1 MGLLPH
7 LEKWSSAKKFTGE
20 RIDREVIERIV
31 DAGRRAPSAKNRQP
45 WRFVVIEDPKLV
57 QRTMD
62 IAYGQPHVGEAG
74 CVVAACTTNID
85 YRMPNGQLSYPID
98 ITFAT
103 SFMMIQA
110 TEEKLGSCVVTTF
123 KEDEMKQLIT
133 APYSMR
139 VVLLLLIGVP
149 EVDTFIQD
157 RKSLKSIMSYNHW

>member
-1 MGLLPH
+1 MALLPH
-7 LEKWSSAKKFTGE
+7 LEKWSSARKFTGE
-20 RIDREVIERIV
+20 RIDREIIERIV

-62 IAYGQPHVGEAG
+62 IAYGQSHVGESSHI
-74 CVVAACTTNID
+74 VAACTTNID

-98 ITFAT
+98 ISFAV

-110 TEEKLGSCVVTTF
+110 IEEKLGSCVITTF
-123 KEDEMKQLIT
+123 KEEEMKQLIT

-139 VVLLLLIGVP
+139 VVMLLLIGVP
-149 EVDTFIQD
+149 ETDTFIQD